1 MCFYMIL
8 LAKIGLLC
16 VFSHFVLSSFEFIM
30 GVPFDGQV
38 AHALTGDLYAS

>member
-1 MCFYMIL
+1 MCFYVIL

-30 GVPFDGQV
+30 EVPFNGEA
-38 AHALTGDLYAS
+38 AHVLTGDLYAS